1 MHCNHELSQY
11 IQSLI
16 GNKFLQDATKLKEL
30 LQYINDENV
39 LSTLLKIK
47 AHNKQKLADYIQK
60 TMQISI
66 NPDSIFDIQIKRLH
80 EYKRQQMNLLYII
93 NLLLKIRQG
102 YRPKTPITF
111 ILALKLHPH
120 MSLPK
125 ISFMLFYVFKISS
138 LKTLLLINIFKLS

>member
-1 MHCNHELSQY
+1 MRDFDEIYPGKFNNKTNGITFRRWLLHCNHELSQY

-47 AHNKQKLADYIQK
+47 AHNKTKNSQIIFKK

-66 NPDSIFDIQIKRLH
+66 NPNSIFDIQIK
-80 EYKRQQMNLLYII
+80 
-93 NLLLKIRQG
+93 
-102 YRPKTPITF
+102 
-111 ILALKLHPH
+111 
-120 MSLPK
+120 
-125 ISFMLFYVFKISS
+125 
-138 LKTLLLINIFKLS
+138 TLT